1 MMAVVLS
8 CAAKPDAGAVK
19 GTAIVLGR
27 IGVAR
32 LALAYGLKG
41 EAQANIKFAID
52 ALDGLKEKTPKLSMS
67 VARLSYKTS
76 AGMGVSLVPLI
87 GGALAARMLD
97 EKLLKAGATSTELA
111 DAQIARAAAGLD
123 TGAVKAGLGKAED
136 ALKRGK
142 PGEAVAAL
150 DDITGI
156 AITPGGAEPGT
167 LQLARD
173 SLALAQ
179 QLLKDRDFKAAGFA
193 AEHARE
199 ALAAAADTDSAL
211 KTRAADTNKA
221 IKGLDDLGDIIRSGK
236 SSGQKTPEAQASDL
250 AKELERLAPK
260 G

>member
-8 CAAKPDAGAVK
+8 CAAKPDAGAMK
-19 GTAIVLGR
+19 ETAVVLGR

-41 EAQANIKFAID
+41 EAQANIKSAID
-52 ALDGLKEKTPKLSMS
+52 ALDAVKDKQPKFSLSF
-67 VARLSYKTS
+67 AQLSYKTS
-76 AGMGVSLVPLI
+76 SGTEQSLVPLV
-87 GGALAARMLD
+87 GGVLAARMLD
-97 EKLLKAGATSTELA
+97 EKLLKSGATRTELT
-111 DAQIARAAAGLD
+111 DAQITRAEAALD

-179 QLLKDRDFKAAGFA
+179 QLLKDRDFKAAAFA
-193 AEHARE
+193 ADHARA

-211 KTRAADTNKA
+211 KTRTADTNKA

-236 SSGQKTPEAQASDL
+236 PLGQKTPEAQASDL
-250 AKELERLAPK
+250 AKELEGLAPK